1 MVIALLLAAAAPSA
15 EALALGRQIAES
27 GTLASLVQLVQGKE
41 TDELV
46 NDHPELG
53 DADKAR
59 LRATARQVYE
69 TGREKLMQA
78 TARAYAEKL
87 SVDDLRAVARFETSE
102 SGKRFHAATPAVI
115 AATVEAVGEMDFKG
129 DVAAAYCKETGKL
142 CAK

>member
-102 SGKRFHAATPAVI
+102 SGKRFHAATPGVI

-129 DVAAAYCKETGKL
+129 DVAAAYCKDTGKL